1 MTNQRTKHIVWL
13 VPLLVAFFLYE
24 MIFLGKDPL
33 AGDVVAHYP
42 IGKWGDEYVAE
53 KGELP
58 QWFPHLFGGMPAYA
72 GYAYAPSDPLGN
84 LLKALQVNRGIRYWF
99 YFSIGGIGMFLFLR
113 RRQLGNFASLFGATV
128 FTLTPYMFG
137 LINAGHSA
145 KIYAIGFLP
154 LVLLAADYLLRER
167 VWRGALYL
175 GLAGGLQLW
184 TKHPQI
190 VYYTWMMVVFMWL
203 WPMVAS
209 VVRKEWSARK
219 EGVRAAGLVSA
230 LILTG
235 LLVIDPYASIYQFQG
250 HSNRGA
256 PSVLDKS
263 GDTERGTSWDYATG
277 WSFHPKETISFIYPY
292 FYGLQN
298 YPSRD
303 LKSQAYWG
311 YMPFTQ
317 STHYVGLLVI
327 LLAVLG
333 LLLKKPDRF
342 TTSMAVASI
351 IILIVGF
358 GSYFPVLFWS
368 LFKFA
373 PMFSKFRIPSM
384 IYILLPFT
392 LAYLAASGLENVLE
406 VFKSKDNGRIKRLKK
421 MSAVVFGCVI
431 VSSLLLLLLGDGGSQ
446 WLGLFSKSGEVS
458 RYQPQVLRQLVT
470 VRHDIFQKGLL
481 LVIVISG
488 AGFGA
493 IWLGI
498 RRMVTPSV
506 AGLILLSITVVDLWI
521 VDSEFLNLKRGT
533 AIRSQFRVTPEVKF
547 LLEDDSL
554 FRIMPVEDFNSNW
567 YAYFGLSSVG
577 GYRPVKLRSY
587 QDLMDGGGL
596 NSAAVLNM
604 LNVKYLLTSR
614 EIQADGMWTEQLLD
628 FQSNRNVYENMTV
641 LPRAWLVAR
650 VQSVLSQ
657 DESLQAVLQ
666 KDFDPDAEAIV
677 VNYEGPELSPDAG
690 GSVEVVAYE
699 ENEIVIRTTSE
710 TGGLL
715 VLSENYYRPGW
726 SATVD
731 SEPTPIYQTNHVLRS
746 VTVPSGEHLVTF
758 TAEATLFRSS
768 RLTSRISL
776 TVTLLAVVLMNR
788 RRYISLFSRSKERH

>member
-1 MTNQRTKHIVWL
+1 MDSHRSKHVVCLI
-13 VPLLVAFFLYE
+13 LLLAAFFLHE

-33 AGDVVAHYP
+33 AGDVMAHYP
-42 IGKWGDEYVAE
+42 IGKWGDEYVAQN
-53 KGELP
+53 GQLP

-72 GYAYAPSDPLGN
+72 GYAYTPSDPVGN
-84 LLKALQVNRGIRYWF
+84 LLKTLHVNRGIQYWF
-99 YFSIGGIGMFLFLR
+99 YFSLGGIGMFLFLR
-113 RRQLGNFASLFGATV
+113 RRRLGNLASLFGAV
-128 FTLTPYMFG
+128 AFTLTPYMFG

-154 LVLLAADYLLRER
+154 LVLLAADYLLREKA
-167 VWRGALYL
+167 WKGALYL
-175 GLAGGLQLW
+175 GLASGLQLW

-190 VYYTWMMVVFMWL
+190 VYYTWMIIVFMWL
-203 WPMVAS
+203 WRMAGS
-209 VVRKEWSARK
+209 VVKKEWSARK
-219 EGVRAAGLVSA
+219 EGVRASGLVSA

-256 PSVLDKS
+256 SSVLDKS

-292 FYGLQN
+292 FYGLQ
-298 YPSRD
+298 
-303 LKSQAYWG
+303 SQAYWG
-311 YMPFTQ
+311 RMPFTQ

-333 LLLKKPDRF
+333 FLLKKPDRF
-342 TTSMAVASI
+342 TTSMAIASI
-351 IILIVGF
+351 IILIIGF
-358 GSYFPVLFWS
+358 GIYFPILFWP

-392 LAYLAASGLENVLE
+392 LAYLAASGLENMLE
-406 VFKSKDNGRIKRLKK
+406 VFKSKDNGKIKILKK
-421 MSAVVFGCVI
+421 MSSVVFGCVM
-431 VSSLLLLLLGDGGSQ
+431 VTALLLLLLGDGGSQ
-446 WLGLFSKSGEVS
+446 WLGLFSKSGEAS
-458 RYQPQVLRQLVT
+458 RYQPQVLRQLVAA
-470 VRHDIFQKGLL
+470 RQDIFQKGLL
-481 LVIVISG
+481 LATLVSG

-498 RRMVTPSV
+498 RRTVTPAV
-506 AGLILLSITVVDLWI
+506 AGLILLAITVADLWI
-521 VDSEFLNLKRGT
+521 VDSEFLNLKRST
-533 AIRSQFRVTPEVKF
+533 AIRSQFRATPEVKF
-547 LLEDDSL
+547 LLKDESL
-554 FRIMPVEDFNSNW
+554 FRIMPVEDINSNW

-604 LNVKYLLTSR
+604 LNVKYRLTSR
-614 EIQADGMWTEQLLD
+614 EIQADGLRLV
-628 FQSNRNVYENMTV
+628 FRGNKNVYENLTV
-641 LPRAWLVAR
+641 LPKVWFVVR
-650 VQSVLSQ
+650 VQSVISQ
-657 DESLQAVLQ
+657 EESLKAVLQ
-666 KDFDPDAEAIV
+666 KDFDPAAMAVV

-690 GSVEVVAYE
+690 GIAEVVEYG
-699 ENEIVIRTTSE
+699 ENEIVIKTTSN

-731 SEPTPIYQTNHVLRS
+731 GAPVEIYQTNHVLRS
-746 VTVPSGEHLVTF
+746 VTVPPGEHLVKF
-758 TAEATLFRSS
+758 AAEATLFRIS
-768 RLTSRISL
+768 RLISRISL
-776 TVTLLAVVLMNR
+776 VGILMSVVILNWNH
-788 RRYISLFSRSKERH
+788 ITFVVSRSKERH